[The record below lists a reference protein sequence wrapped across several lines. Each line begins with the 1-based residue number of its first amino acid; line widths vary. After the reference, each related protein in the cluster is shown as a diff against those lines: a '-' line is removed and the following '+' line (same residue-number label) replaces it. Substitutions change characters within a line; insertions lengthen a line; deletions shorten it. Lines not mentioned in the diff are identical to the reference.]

1 MRRISKRSSSEEDM
15 DETNAVGGA
24 PIEGMR
30 EENGNTPALPSRARR
45 ALSSLPFVLVAVLTF
60 LLPAFFLPS
69 PAYHFQLTKVTLL
82 AIFVAVALIVWIAG
96 RLRSAAM
103 SLPRALFFYALLLLP
118 VISLISA
125 VRARSFSTAL
135 FGGGFET
142 DTAGFLAL
150 CALLTLVTVVSVRS
164 REHALKIY
172 AALLASFFVVALF
185 QMARLFFGFDTLA
198 FNGTFTTS
206 IANLVGKWNDL
217 GIFFG
222 LIAILTL
229 TSLEFLTVR
238 PLVRVLLS
246 ILLAFALFLLAVVN
260 FLAVWVVLGA
270 LSIVFAVY
278 RFSLRRGVRKTHTAR
293 EGGSDEPTPSDIR
306 RELPIATLA
315 VLLVASV
322 FIFTGHQEENRL
334 GGAIS
339 SAFKVVHLEARPSWT
354 STLSVARQTLPA
366 HPILG
371 VGPNHFLARWHAL
384 KPEGINV
391 TPFWAVDFSLGV
403 GLLPTMLV
411 TTGLL
416 GAAVVLIVLLGLC
429 YHGLRALFALREDP
443 LGFYL
448 LVSSFIGA
456 LYGWIVLMIYVPS
469 PTIVALTF
477 LCTGLFLS
485 VLVCEKMLAERT
497 IKFSS
502 PKASFIGA
510 MLLVSLGIASLI
522 SVGAYAKRALA
533 MRQYQQATITR
544 AAGAGVE
551 ETDAILTRAR
561 KIHAFTI
568 IDRARAQLGLA
579 ALSELLNR
587 QEINTDAGR
596 EAFRAT
602 LGNTIERARAAVE
615 RNEYEYQNWLVLG
628 DVYMN
633 IVPLKVEGAYEQA
646 KAAYEQ
652 ARALNPTHPAILL
665 ALARLEAARGENGPA
680 RNFVGDALKM
690 KNNYSEAIFFLSQL
704 EIAAGNLDEALSSV
718 ESASLLEPNNPLI
731 FFQLGLLRYRGESWE
746 NAIAAFER
754 AVLLNDVYA
763 NARYFLGL
771 SYAKMDR
778 SADAIAQFE
787 VVAQYNP
794 DNDEVK
800 TIVANLRA
808 GREPFAGADV
818 EPPEERETLPIAEE

>member
-1 MRRISKRSSSEEDM
+1 MSD
-15 DETNAVGGA
+15 DTG
-24 PIEGMR
+24 
-30 EENGNTPALPSRARR
+30 ENF
-45 ALSSLPFVLVAVLTF
+45 SSLESDSGAQSHRKRDGFLSRLPFWSLVGLTF
-60 LLPAFFLPS
+60 LLPVFFLPS
-69 PAYHFQLTKVTLL
+69 PASHFQLTKVVLL
-82 AIFVAVALIVWIAG
+82 AVFVVGALVMWIVG
-96 RLRSAAM
+96 RLRTAEVT
-103 SLPRALFFYALLLLP
+103 LPRVLFFYALLFLPIVSLL
-118 VISLISA
+118 SA
-125 VRARSFSTAL
+125 VWARSFSTAL

-142 DTAGFLAL
+142 DTVAFLLL
-150 CALLTLVTVVSVRS
+150 CALFTLVTAVSVRT
-164 REHALKIY
+164 REHAIKIY

-185 QMARLFFGFDTLA
+185 QMARLSFGFDTLA
-198 FNGTFTTS
+198 FSGTFTTS
-206 IANLVGKWNDL
+206 IANLIGKWNDL

-260 FLAVWVVLGA
+260 FLAVWTVLGA
-270 LSIVFAVY
+270 LAIVFAVY
-278 RFSLRRGVRKTHTAR
+278 RFSLRRGVRRAAR
-293 EGGSDEPTPSDIR
+293 ASEGKSEAPRLADIR

-315 VLLVASV
+315 VLVVASV
-322 FIFTGHQEENRL
+322 FIFTGNMDDNRL
-334 GGAIS
+334 GSAIS

-354 STLSVARQTLPA
+354 STLAVARQTLLA

-371 VGPNHFLARWHAL
+371 VGPNHFLAEWHRL
-384 KPEGINV
+384 KPEGINS

-403 GLLPTMLV
+403 GLLPTMLI

-416 GAAVVLIVLLGLC
+416 GAAVLLTVLIGFC
-429 YHGLRALFALREDP
+429 YHGFRALFVLREDP

-448 LVSSFIGA
+448 LVSSFVGA
-456 LYGWIVLMIYVPS
+456 LYGWIILVIYVPS
-469 PTIVALTF
+469 PPTVALTF
-477 LCTGLFLS
+477 LFTGLFLA
-485 VLVCEKMLAERT
+485 VLVSEKMLGERT
-497 IKFSS
+497 ISFLS
-502 PKASFIGA
+502 PRASLVGA
-510 MLLVSLGIASLI
+510 TILVSLGIVSLVG
-522 SVGAYAKRALA
+522 VGAYAKRALA
-533 MRQYQQATITR
+533 MYYYQRATIVR

-551 ETDAILTRAR
+551 ETDAPLTRAR

-579 ALSELLNR
+579 ALSELLAR
-587 QEINTDAGR
+587 EEINTDAGR

-602 LGNTIERARAAVE
+602 LGTTIDRARAAME

-628 DVYMN
+628 DVYTS
-633 IVPLKVEGAYEQA
+633 IVPLKIEGAYGQA
-646 KAAYEQ
+646 KDAYDR

-665 ALARLEAARGENGPA
+665 ALARLEAARGENGSA
-680 RNFVGDALKM
+680 RDLVKDALNM

-704 EIAAGNLDEALSSV
+704 DIAAGNLDEALKSV

-731 FFQLGLLRYRGESWE
+731 FFQLGLLRYNGESWD

-771 SYAKMDR
+771 SYAR
-778 SADAIAQFE
+778 VGRTADALTQFE
-787 VVAQYNP
+787 VVARYNP
-794 DNDEVK
+794 DNAEVK
-800 TIVANLRA
+800 TVVANLRA

-818 EPPEERETLPIAEE
+818 KPPEEREELPIAEE